1 MAAILLC
8 VVILQDGEMDEE
20 EEDEEE
26 EEMEIGS
33 SDSDSEDGKFS
44 ADVIFVL

>member
-1 MAAILLC
+1 MIW
-8 VVILQDGEMDEE
+8 QDGEMDEG